1 MCLGSDGMD
10 SLQDVCMLLPEEW
23 GRALRRFP
31 QAEEI
36 RLRRGQR
43 PSLIRGGIELPFA
56 EAAVEETQ
64 LHQILVRASGGSLHA
79 VQDELKNAY
88 LSFRGLRIGICG
100 EAIVSENRCKGFRRL
115 YSLAV
120 RIPHSRVELDD
131 SVIENVYRSGRWS
144 SLVLSPPGVGKTSF
158 LRAMIRAFSEK
169 GVRVGVID
177 ERFEL
182 ASDMTDASDAKL
194 GPCSDVL
201 SGLPK
206 QAAAPM
212 LLKAMNPQVI
222 AMDEITTAEDVALIR
237 DLSGCGVEIFATAHG
252 KSREDMLRRPVYR
265 TLLASECFDCYIG
278 IALREGKRVYT
289 LERTKT

>member
-1 MCLGSDGMD
+1 MD
-10 SLQDVCMLLPEEW
+10 PMQDVCALLPGEW
-23 GRALRRFP
+23 GQALRAFP
-31 QAEEI
+31 HAEEI
-36 RLRRGQR
+36 RLRRGRR
-43 PSLIRGGIELPFA
+43 PSLLQGGIELSFA
-56 EAAVEETQ
+56 GEPVEEAQ
-64 LHQILVRASGGSLHA
+64 LQQILVRASGGSLHA
-79 VQDELKNAY
+79 VRDELQNAF
-88 LSFRGLRIGICG
+88 LSYRGLRIGICG
-100 EAIVSENRCKGFRRL
+100 EAILSENRCKGFRKL

-120 RIPHSRVELDD
+120 RIPHASIDPD
-131 SVIENVYRSGRWS
+131 PAVIEDIYRSGRWS
-144 SLVLSPPGVGKTSF
+144 SLILSPPGGGKTSL

-182 ASDMTDASDAKL
+182 AAGDL

-265 TLLASECFDCYIG
+265 KLLASACFDAYVK
-278 IALREGKRVYT
+278 IALRDGARSYT
-289 LERTKT
+289 LERTNE